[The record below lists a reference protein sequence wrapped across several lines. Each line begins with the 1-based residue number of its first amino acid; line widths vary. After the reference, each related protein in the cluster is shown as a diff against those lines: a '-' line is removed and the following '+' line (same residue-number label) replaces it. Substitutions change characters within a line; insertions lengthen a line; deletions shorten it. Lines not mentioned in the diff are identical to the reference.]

1 MAGTRLITLSN
12 KGVALALYPKTGAT
26 VGTLHLGAGGLL
38 GPIAVNG
45 LVYAITEGGQLVA
58 IR

>member
-1 MAGTRLITLSN
+1 MADSRLITLSN
-12 KGVALALYPKTGAT
+12 KGVALALNPKTGAT

-38 GPIAVNG
+38 GPIAVG
-45 LVYAITEGGQLVA
+45 GMVYAVTEGGQLVA